1 MRFPMPALRRFLAG
15 FVLACL
21 ALSPAMADAA
31 KPAPDAIAKRISETV
46 EAWTRSTNPYGRGF
60 KVESVHTT
68 PMAGM
73 YEVRIVNDLFYVDE
87 AARFI
92 MIGGELIDMQSN
104 QNITRDRLDEIL
116 AIDFAALPFDL
127 ALKQVV
133 GKGTRRIALF
143 EDPNCG
149 YCRRLR
155 ADLARLD
162 DVTIY
167 TFVYP
172 ILAADSE
179 SKSRKAWCAPDRVKA
194 WTHMM
199 LTGAVPQNDGAC
211 DTPIDRIRELGS
223 ELGITATPTIFFA
236 NGRRLQGYTSPEE
249 FGKLLARNSSVV
261 RR

>member
-1 MRFPMPALRRFLAG
+1 TRRAGARLRPRNRLARGGALRIPQAPARRPGDRLSGLLPFRHRGDGPLRPGSSAMRFPMPALRRFLAG

-127 ALKQVV
+127 ALK
-133 GKGTRRIALF
+133 
-143 EDPNCG
+143 
-149 YCRRLR
+149 
-155 ADLARLD
+155 
-162 DVTIY
+162 
-167 TFVYP
+167 
-172 ILAADSE
+172 
-179 SKSRKAWCAPDRVKA
+179 
-194 WTHMM
+194 
-199 LTGAVPQNDGAC
+199 
-211 DTPIDRIRELGS
+211 
-223 ELGITATPTIFFA
+223 
-236 NGRRLQGYTSPEE
+236 
-249 FGKLLARNSSVV
+249 
-261 RR
+261 